1 MKTVFARASSR
12 GLRGALP
19 TLVLSLFLTLLGLA
33 PGVALA
39 QDEGAITADATIRF
53 VHGVNGGPEV
63 DVLLDGQILAEA
75 VPYGAATDYIPIA
88 PGDRV
93 LQVVPTGQPGDAAIT
108 EQELGAEAAGV
119 YIFVALGPLNE
130 VESRVLDINLDEMT
144 PGMAR
149 ARLTNASW
157 DAGALDL
164 SITGGDTVF
173 NDVGFGDGSDYVDVT
188 PGTYSVDLR
197 GDDDRVLGTV
207 ADIAIEPARAYDLM
221 AIGQLAD
228 DSLTLLTLV
237 TTVDPTCAEVLDITG
252 TAEDACVRL
261 THAAP
266 DSAGTDVYIN
276 DSLVAQNLEYG
287 SASEFAAVPAGEG
300 RVFKVT
306 ATSAPIEEAFIEADL
321 TLDAGQAYEVL
332 VTGNPDDLQLTVSGI
347 DLRPVSEG
355 QARLGV
361 IHVSPDTGS
370 IDVGFADGPT
380 LFEGIEF
387 RGVSEYIA
395 VDEGT
400 YALQVHPAED
410 QMVILETALEVEAGM
425 VYDVVAVGRTD
436 TQTVE
441 LFVLTAP
448 VPLQEGVVATPAA
461 NMADTPSST
470 GGTVEAVATMEE
482 SSDEEDAA
490 ETVVAAEPTTAP

>member
-1 MKTVFARASSR
+1 MKATVVSSR
-12 GLRGALP
+12 GPRGLFP
-19 TLVLSLFLTLLGLA
+19 VLLLTICLTMLGLA
-33 PGVALA
+33 PRIALA

-63 DVLLDGQILAEA
+63 DVLLDGQVLAEA

-93 LQVVPTGQPGDAAIT
+93 LQVVPTGQPADAAIT
-108 EQELGAEAAGV
+108 EQELGVEAAGA

-130 VESRVLDINLDEMT
+130 VESRVLDVNLDEMT

-149 ARLTNASW
+149 ARLTNAAW

-164 SITGGDTVF
+164 SITGGDTLF
-173 NDVGFGDGSDYVDVT
+173 TDVEFGDGSDYVDLS

-197 GDDDRVLGTV
+197 GEEDRVLGTV
-207 ADIAIEPARAYDLM
+207 ADVAIEPARAYDLV

-228 DSLTLLTLV
+228 ESITLLTLL
-237 TTVDPTCAEVLDITG
+237 TTVDPTCAEALGITG

-287 SASEFAAVPAGEG
+287 SATEFVAVPAGEG

-306 ATSAPIEEAFIEADL
+306 ATSAPIEEAIIEADL

-332 VTGNPDDLQLTVSGI
+332 VTGNPDDLQLTVTGV
-347 DLRPVSEG
+347 DLRPVPEG

-370 IDVGFADGPT
+370 IDLSFAEGPT

-395 VDEGT
+395 VDEGS
-400 YALQVHPAED
+400 YELQVHPAED
-410 QMVILETALEVEAGM
+410 QMVILETELEVEAGT
-425 VYDVVAVGRTD
+425 VYDVIAAGRTD

-441 LFVLTAP
+441 LLVLTAP
-448 VPLQEGVVATPAA
+448 VPLQEGLVATPAG
-461 NMADTPSST
+461 NMADTPST
-470 GGTVEAVATMEE
+470 AAGTVEAVATMEE
-482 SSDEEDAA
+482 TDDEEAAA
-490 ETVVAAEPTTAP
+490 ETVVAAESTPAP

>member
-1 MKTVFARASSR
+1 
-12 GLRGALP
+12 LL
-19 TLVLSLFLTLLGLA
+19 LTIGVATLGLA
-33 PGVALA
+33 PRIVLA

-108 EQELGAEAAGV
+108 EQELGVEAAGA

-130 VESRVLDINLDEMT
+130 VESRVLDVNLDEMT

-149 ARLTNASW
+149 ARLTNAAW

-164 SITGGDTVF
+164 SVTGGDTLF
-173 NDVGFGDGSDYVDVT
+173 SDVGFGDGSDYVDLS

-197 GDDDRVLGTV
+197 GEEDRVLGTV
-207 ADIAIEPARAYDLM
+207 ADVAIEPARAYDLV

-228 DSLTLLTLV
+228 ESITLLTLV
-237 TTVDPTCAEVLDITG
+237 TTVDPTCAEALGITG

-287 SASEFAAVPAGEG
+287 SATEFVAVPAGEG

-306 ATSAPIEEAFIEADL
+306 ATSAPIEEAIIEADL

-332 VTGNPDDLQLTVSGI
+332 VTGNPDDLQLTVTGV
-347 DLRPVSEG
+347 DLRPVPEG

-370 IDVGFADGPT
+370 IDLSFAEGPT
-380 LFEGIEF
+380 LFEGIEY

-410 QMVILETALEVEAGM
+410 QMVILESELEVEAGT

-441 LFVLTAP
+441 LLVLTAP
-448 VPLQEGVVATPAA
+448 VPLQEGLVATPAG
-461 NMADTPSST
+461 NMADTPST
-470 GGTVEAVATMEE
+470 AAGTVEAVATMGETD
-482 SSDEEDAA
+482 DEEAAA
-490 ETVVAAEPTTAP
+490 ETVVAAESTPAP